1 MFKTSSE
8 STAMNMFSNITSHL
22 RGVRLIHYEDK
33 DGWHNLFW
41 QHITSKIDE
50 KPFKQLFSDKMGAPN
65 ASIRVLV
72 AMMILKEGFGC
83 SDERLFEQSQFDL
96 LIMKALGL
104 NNVDD
109 KLPCSATY
117 YNLRKAIYEHQINTA
132 EDIIGEVFKDL
143 TKGQAKLFGV
153 NGKFARMDSKLIGS
167 NIAKC
172 SRLQLIINVLQVFYK
187 EIKKNEHLLSKL
199 ESSDKEFLESLCSKK
214 AGQIVYGL
222 DNKEKEGLLFEL
234 GNLLMHLQSLY
245 SERDSEKYSLI
256 ERIFTEQYKVETDQ
270 VMLKE
275 NKEIRADSLQSPF
288 DEDAAYRDK
297 NGQQVQGYSANLTET
312 CNEDGLNLITDVKV
326 EDAGIADNNFVEES
340 IEKSQEVVGHIEH
353 LNADGAYHSVGNQH
367 YAKKNKTEMILSG
380 MQGRKGKYEYEPQQ
394 KNTVKVTNTKT
405 GKSYLAEQYKKDK
418 YKFNEEGMLKYITA
432 AMIMNF
438 IQRKAI
444 ESIPKNEIN
453 RRNNVEASL
462 FQLCYF
468 TRNNKTRY
476 RSKYKHQSWAFCRG
490 LWLNLVR
497 IRNYLGEVR
506 PIEPIFYK
514 KQQILQMQVNY

>member
-1 MFKTSSE
+1 M
-8 STAMNMFSNITSHL
+8 
-22 RGVRLIHYEDK
+22 
-33 DGWHNLFW
+33 
-41 QHITSKIDE
+41 
-50 KPFKQLFSDKMGAPN
+50 
-65 ASIRVLV
+65 
-72 AMMILKEGFGC
+72 
-83 SDERLFEQSQFDL
+83 
-96 LIMKALGL
+96 
-104 NNVDD
+104 
-109 KLPCSATY
+109 
-117 YNLRKAIYEHQINTA
+117 
-132 EDIIGEVFKDL
+132 
-143 TKGQAKLFGV
+143 
-153 NGKFARMDSKLIGS
+153 
-167 NIAKC
+167 
-172 SRLQLIINVLQVFYK
+172 
-187 EIKKNEHLLSKL
+187 
-199 ESSDKEFLESLCSKK
+199 
-214 AGQIVYGL
+214 
-222 DNKEKEGLLFEL
+222 
-234 GNLLMHLQSLY
+234 
-245 SERDSEKYSLI
+245 
-256 ERIFTEQYKVETDQ
+256 
-270 VMLKE
+270 
-275 NKEIRADSLQSPF
+275 
-288 DEDAAYRDK
+288 
-297 NGQQVQGYSANLTET
+297 
-312 CNEDGLNLITDVKV
+312 NLITDVKV